1 MGRRLTR
8 LTGSQSGGVMQA
20 RVESFTL
27 VGIEAVPVEVQVSVD
42 NGYPVTTIVGLAGKA
57 IRESLD
63 RITAAFHGAGFGTP
77 DRRVTVN
84 LAPAELPK
92 EGSALDLAI
101 ALGMLAALGVFPA
114 RSLDGIAVAG
124 ELSLNGEVRPVRGA
138 LAMALAASRLRR
150 RGRSSS
156 PRANLAEARRWS
168 GCGVPG
174 AVAGGDRGAAAGRPM
189 GRRRRGAGRQ
199 PAPARCGPPWL
210 PARPAAYRC
219 PMDQLCLRR
228 NPTSPRDDYSRGAG
242 SRRSARWR
250 WRRPVG
256 TTFSSAARPGRA
268 RPSSRSGSPG
278 ILPPLGREES
288 LEVTLVHSVA
298 GLLRPGSGRLA
309 APPFRAPHHTV
320 SGPGLVGGGAIPRP
334 GEVSL
339 AHGGVLFLDEMP
351 EFRAQVLNLLRQ
363 PLEEGTVRVVRVG
376 RTVSFPVPVHA
387 GRRDESVSVRVPRAI
402 RGSRA
407 SARRGRCSC
416 TGRG

>member
-1 MGRRLTR
+1 
-8 LTGSQSGGVMQA
+8 MQA

-42 NGYPVTTIVGLAGKA
+42 NGYPITTIVGLAGKA

-101 ALGMLAALGVFPA
+101 ALGILAALGIFPA
-114 RSLDGIAVAG
+114 SALEGIAVAG
-124 ELSLNGEVRPVRGA
+124 ELSLDGEVRPVRGA
-138 LAMALAASRLRR
+138 LAMALAASRRCRKVLLLPA
-150 RGRSSS
+150 G
-156 PRANLAEARRWS
+156 NLAEAREVERLVALPVRSLVETVERLREGRWEKDIDWGATRPAS
-168 GCGVPG
+168 GTWSEPAVPPG
-174 AVAGGDRGAAAGRPM
+174 PASHEPDFAEIRGQTAAKRALEVAAAGGHNLLLSGPP
-189 GRRRRGAGRQ
+189 GAGKTLLAQR
-199 PAPARCGPPWL
+199 L
-210 PARPAAYRC
+210 
-219 PMDQLCLRR
+219 
-228 NPTSPRDDYSRGAG
+228 S
-242 SRRSARWR
+242 
-250 WRRPVG
+250 
-256 TTFSSAARPGRA
+256 
-268 RPSSRSGSPG
+268 G

-298 GLLRPGSGRLA
+298 GLLRPGSGLVRSR
-309 APPFRAPHHTV
+309 PFRAPHHTV
-320 SGPGLVGGGAIPRP
+320 SGPGLVGGGAVPRP

-376 RTVSFPVPVHA
+376 RTVSFPCRFMLVGAMNPCGCVAHLQ
-387 GRRDESVSVRVPRAI
+387 RFLKR
-402 RGSRA
+402 
-407 SARRGRCSC
+407 
-416 TGRG
+416 